1 MTKLLKFI
9 LPFGIIFLIIFTY
22 FGNIRI
28 KKRNI
33 TIEDKNLPEAFD
45 SYKIAHISDF
55 HNTEWNG
62 KIEEFLLEEDNLDG
76 IFITGDLIDSR
87 NPDFDLAFNFVK
99 KLVEIAPTYYVSGN
113 HELRLMEYEKFL
125 KTLETLG
132 VKIIENKAITI
143 EKNGSEILIIG
154 LGDVTGINRITS
166 DENNSSRSDR
176 VLKEIN
182 PPGNYYRILLS
193 HRPELFQVYKDNNIN
208 LTFSGHAHGGQI
220 VLPFIGPI
228 LAPNQG
234 FFPDY
239 TDGLYEE
246 ENSKLIVSKGL
257 GNSSFPIRFNN
268 NPDLIIVELKKPR

>member
-9 LPFGIIFLIIFTY
+9 LPFGVIFLIIFTY

-113 HELRLMEYEKFL
+113 HELRLIEYEKIL

-132 VKIIENKAITI
+132 VKILENKANTI
-143 EKNGSEILIIG
+143 EKNGSEILLIG
-154 LGDVTGINRITS
+154 LGDVTGIDRITI